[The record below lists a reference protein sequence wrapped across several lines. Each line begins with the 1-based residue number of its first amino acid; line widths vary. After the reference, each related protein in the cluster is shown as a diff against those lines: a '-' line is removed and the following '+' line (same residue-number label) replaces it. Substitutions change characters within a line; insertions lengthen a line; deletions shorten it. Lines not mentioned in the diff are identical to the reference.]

1 VFPTGG
7 GKSLCYQLPAL
18 LFDGVTVVVSP
29 LIALMKDQI
38 DVLQR
43 RGIQAAR
50 LDSSLSAVEVT
61 EVIRNLRAGTIKLL
75 YVAPERFT
83 NERFLE
89 HLQHTP
95 IALFA
100 VDEAHCISEWGHNF
114 RPDYLKLADTARTLG
129 VERVLALTATA
140 TPHVV
145 ADICT
150 SFDIS
155 PGSAIIT
162 GFHRPNLLLHTTPTP
177 AVRRDALLR
186 ERLRTQPPGSGI
198 VYVTLQKTAERVAAH
213 LAAAGLP
220 VRAYHAGMDDM
231 ERTDVQDW
239 WQASLRATVVATIAF
254 GMGIDKADV
263 RYVYH
268 YNLPKS
274 LESYS
279 QEIGRAGRD
288 GAPSV
293 VEMLGSLEDIATLE
307 NFVYGDTP
315 TREALHCLVVELL
328 GAGPEFDVSLYDL
341 SNRHDIRPLVLRTA
355 LTYLEL
361 HGVLRQGT
369 PFYAGYKARLL
380 RPLSEITAQFGVE
393 RQAFV
398 ADVFAQAKQ
407 GRTWYTLDPAAI
419 AAQLGQDR
427 QRVVRMLEYLA
438 EQNHLELAVADARQ
452 RYTCLLP
459 DIEPAMLVAE
469 LAERFDRR
477 EEQELARLREV
488 VTLVEADSCQTNAL
502 LRYFGEERNA
512 PCGHCMF
519 CTTGRQTRFPQAASP
534 PPIPSRID
542 TAVLS
547 ELCRAA
553 PAALGHARQQARF
566 LCGLTSPA
574 TTRAKLTKHALFAVL
589 EAYRFYDVWA
599 WCAAQDGARN

>member
-1 VFPTGG
+1 
-7 GKSLCYQLPAL
+7 
-18 LFDGVTVVVSP
+18 
-29 LIALMKDQI
+29 
-38 DVLQR
+38 
-43 RGIQAAR
+43 
-50 LDSSLSAVEVT
+50 
-61 EVIRNLRAGTIKLL
+61 
-75 YVAPERFT
+75 
-83 NERFLE
+83 
-89 HLQHTP
+89 
-95 IALFA
+95 
-100 VDEAHCISEWGHNF
+100 
-114 RPDYLKLADTARTLG
+114 
-129 VERVLALTATA
+129 
-140 TPHVV
+140 
-145 ADICT
+145 
-150 SFDIS
+150 
-155 PGSAIIT
+155 
-162 GFHRPNLLLHTTPTP
+162 
-177 AVRRDALLR
+177 
-186 ERLRTQPPGSGI
+186 
-198 VYVTLQKTAERVAAH
+198 
-213 LAAAGLP
+213 
-220 VRAYHAGMDDM
+220 M

-477 EEQELARLREV
+477 EEQEIARLRHV
-488 VTLVEADSCQTNAL
+488 VELVEADNCQTNAL
-502 LRYFGEERNA
+502 LRYFGEERTA
-512 PCGHCMF
+512 PCDHCTF
-519 CTTGRQTRFPQAASP
+519 CTTNRQTRFPQPAAR

-542 TAVLS
+542 SAALS
-547 ELCRAA
+547 ALCSAA
-553 PAALGHARQQARF
+553 PAALGHLRQQARF

-574 TTRAKLTKHALFAVL
+574 TTRAKLTKHALFGVL
-589 EAYRFYDVWA
+589 EAYRFHDVWA
-599 WCAAQDGARN
+599 WCAAQHGDGDEQQ